1 VEDDV
6 DRTDFSDP
14 SLNPD
19 LDKVRLPTGPHS
31 EVETTSLL
39 VDLINEKVPVD
50 TTSYLLV
57 ALSNLGPKMFNVSA
71 ASGTL
76 SSEDGKVLQQFAK
89 QQYGDPLGPREQ
101 RSVLFGFTPSE
112 ETSPGTY
119 KLEFKIFYNNRDNDQ
134 FVDTVFNETVELV
147 PKPLSMEATL
157 RVVKFVGG
165 GLMLLLLLPMMFRSR
180 GGKPKAEK
188 AKADAKSTSSGDDE
202 WLAATLAG
210 TENQLKKRKKKL

>member
-1 VEDDV
+1 M
-6 DRTDFSDP
+6 
-14 SLNPD
+14 
-19 LDKVRLPTGPHS
+19 
-31 EVETTSLL
+31 
-39 VDLINEKVPVD
+39 D

-147 PKPLSMEATL
+147 RSTPNCATANELCVVEQASHDVCL
-157 RVVKFVGG
+157 RFQSPYQWRQ
-165 GLMLLLLLPMMFRSR
+165 LC
-180 GGKPKAEK
+180 EW
-188 AKADAKSTSSGDDE
+188 SS
-202 WLAATLAG
+202 WLVAA
-210 TENQLKKRKKKL
+210 